1 MTGNPDASDGGR
13 APADR
18 GSTASSG
25 GAERPRS
32 GRATEL
38 ALVAA
43 GLGFVVYLLGFV
55 DDVGSRSLIVPLLL
69 GGGLLAGSV
78 ALPTVSARVLAPAAV
93 TTATG
98 ALLMLQA
105 VVGGTN
111 SAVAVG
117 ALVLALLEAAA
128 AAGAALL
135 HAGVVQSRPRHRKAA
150 TPPYAGYPAPGQP
163 AQGYPAQGQPAQGY
177 PAQGQPAQGYAPQG
191 YPAFPGQ
198 QYPGQPYP
206 GSYAG
211 HPGEPYQGDQY
222 AGEHAYAQHARYG
235 TQYGVPG
242 YPPPPPYGTPGY
254 DPSTPGAAERTPDVT
269 GSDAPTTA
277 AAAPAQV
284 YRSGVPATGASG
296 ATGGTS
302 TPAADATTV
311 YGSGAYAPAAPH
323 ADPPTTATGGH
334 AAAPAV
340 SATGSHAAP
349 EGAES
354 PGDGESDETRA
365 IPRVTDER

>member
-1 MTGNPDASDGGR
+1 MTGNPDASGGGR
-13 APADR
+13 EPADS
-18 GSTASSG
+18 GSTAASVG
-25 GAERPRS
+25 TERPRT

-43 GLGFVVYLLGFV
+43 GLGVVVYLLGFV

-78 ALPTVSARVLAPAAV
+78 ALPTVSARVLAPSAV
-93 TTATG
+93 TAVTG

-128 AAGAALL
+128 AAGAVLL
-135 HAGVVQSRPRHRKAA
+135 HAGLVQGRPRPRKPA
-150 TPPYAGYPAPGQP
+150 TPPYAGYP
-163 AQGYPAQGQPAQGY
+163 AQGYPAQGQPPQGY
-177 PAQGQPAQGYAPQG
+177 PPQG

-211 HPGEPYQGDQY
+211 LPGEPYQGDRY
-222 AGEHAYAQHARYG
+222 AGEHAYAQQARYG

-254 DPSTPGAAERTPDVT
+254 DPSTPGAAERADAT
-269 GSDAPTTA
+269 APT
-277 AAAPAQV
+277 PPRPRPPRPRR
-284 YRSGVPATGASG
+284 YRSGAPATGAP
-296 ATGGTS
+296 AAGGTS
-302 TPAADATTV
+302 TPRRTPPGVRVRRLPARRSAHRSSDDRDRRPCD
-311 YGSGAYAPAAPH
+311 GAGGLVGRLVDRQPCGPGGRGEPGGRRERPNPGHPAHHRRALIAPASSRAP
-323 ADPPTTATGGH
+323 
-334 AAAPAV
+334 
-340 SATGSHAAP
+340 
-349 EGAES
+349 
-354 PGDGESDETRA
+354 
-365 IPRVTDER
+365 